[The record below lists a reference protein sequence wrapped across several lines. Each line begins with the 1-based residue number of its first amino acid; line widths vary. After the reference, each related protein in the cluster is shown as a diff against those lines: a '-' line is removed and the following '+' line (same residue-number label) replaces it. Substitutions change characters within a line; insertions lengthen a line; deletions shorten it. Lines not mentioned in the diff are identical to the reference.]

1 MKRLGVIDVGSNS
14 VRALA
19 AGYTEGRFVY
29 LASGAWISRLAQG
42 VGEGR
47 YAISGEALS
56 RTKAAVA
63 KARMLLDAICVPLE
77 DRSFIATESLRSA
90 HNASFAAAELEG
102 VAGLPLSV
110 LSGHE
115 EASLSFQGAAFDL
128 RERVGLIFDLGGG
141 SLEVGDG
148 KRFFSLP
155 LGAVRMASLYGE
167 DVKKISSAAAKRLDE
182 VRRLYAGGAVVG
194 VGGTSSTVVMMLKA
208 VPVREYHPGKAHGS
222 LVRKKEIEGL
232 LAKMARLSAEGR
244 RNIIGLEP
252 GRADIIVPGMAVI
265 VSLLDALA
273 IDSYTHSECD
283 LLWGKLVEM
292 ARERGLTASG
302 IDWRVDCVEGQV

>member
-19 AGYTEGRFVY
+19 VGCIEGRFVY

-47 YAISGEALS
+47 YAISDEALS

-63 KARMLLDAICVPLE
+63 KARTLLDANCVSLE

-90 HNASFAAAELEG
+90 YNASFVAVELEG

-110 LSGHE
+110 LSGYE
-115 EASLSFQGAAFDL
+115 EASLSFRGAAFGL
-128 RERVGLIFDLGGG
+128 RERVGLFFDLGGG

-167 DVKKISSAAAKRLDE
+167 DVKKIGCAAAKGLAE
-182 VRRLYAGGAVVG
+182 VRCLFAGGAVVG
-194 VGGTSSTVVMMLKA
+194 VGGTSSTVAMMLKA
-208 VPVREYHPGKAHGS
+208 IPIGEYHPGRVHGS
-222 LVRKKEIEGL
+222 LVKKGDIEGL
-232 LAKMARLSAEGR
+232 LAKTARLSAEER
-244 RNIIGLEP
+244 RNVIGLEP
-252 GRADIIVPGMAVI
+252 GRADIIIPGMAVI
-265 VSLLDALA
+265 VSLLDVLA

-283 LLWGKLVEM
+283 LLWGELVEM
-292 ARERGLTASG
+292 ADKRGLAASG